1 MKMTIAEEA
10 VQIWR
15 AFSIYHIVLSSWLPS
30 LRLPEGGNMAT
41 ANITTFTSLFSTGE
55 RDEEGQSVAK
65 CLGSKPDSP
74 NKPGLAT
81 HPQYTN

>member
-1 MKMTIAEEA
+1 MKVIIAEEA

-15 AFSIYHIVLSSWLPS
+15 AVSIYHIVLSSWLPS

-41 ANITTFTSLFSTGE
+41 ANAITFTFLFSTGE

-65 CLGSKPDSP
+65 MFRIK
-74 NKPGLAT
+74 AR
-81 HPQYTN
+81 